1 MMLNKISIFLFFSI
15 LSCKSPNKPR
25 YDNEKLLFDY
35 LKTIQKLK
43 IMPNKTYN
51 IAIIQ
56 IGICGACT
64 EFNKTKIKD
73 YFSQLDNMSLKIL
86 ILSDENKELEQ
97 YFLNFFSNN
106 LILYKDNGINISRY
120 GLRYSK
126 DLLIKIKNESVSEFI
141 FLEGK

>member
-1 MMLNKISIFLFFSI
+1 MLNKISIFLFFSI